1 MAVVV
6 FCTNLSENPELQA
19 SFVKFS
25 DEWSV
30 AFSLYSD

>member
-1 MAVVV
+1 MTEVI
-6 FCTNLSENPELQA
+6 FCTDLSENPELQA